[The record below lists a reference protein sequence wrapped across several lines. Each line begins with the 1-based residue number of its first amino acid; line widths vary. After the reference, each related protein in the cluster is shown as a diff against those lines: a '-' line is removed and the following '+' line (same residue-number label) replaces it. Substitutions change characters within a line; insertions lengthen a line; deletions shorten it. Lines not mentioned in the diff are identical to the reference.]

1 MLAFFKK
8 TITTEKQI
16 GAWET
21 SVGLLKPKTVK
32 NDDFFSIDIGASS
45 VKVLQLRKKNSNWH
59 IVGMGTSPVN
69 RSVVADKVLLNV
81 EKLSEAIKQ
90 AVDNATIKSKTAYA
104 ALSNS
109 QTISKVFNIPSNLT
123 LVEEED
129 FVQHEARNH
138 IPDTDEMRMDYEV
151 LGVGQEDNTTKIH
164 LVATKADQHQLLV
177 DAVTGAGFDLKVMD
191 IDDLAVVRAANYLI
205 QKNPLTNS
213 EEPNEILVD
222 LGHDFTTIYAIRN
235 GNCVFKRDQNFGMK
249 QLIEEISRHA
259 GIPTQEA
266 EKILSQG
273 SGSENIDQTLG
284 QFRNETANQINR
296 LIQLFFADSSHNRV
310 HRIWLSGGGALM
322 LGLTTEVADLT
333 GVPTYT
339 VNPFDGFEL
348 AKHLD
353 PQTINRLAP
362 TYLVAFGLSI
372 RED

>member
-1 MLAFFKK
+1 MGLFKTK
-8 TITTEKQI
+8 
-16 GAWET
+16 
-21 SVGLLKPKTVK
+21 SVK
-32 NDDFFSIDIGASS
+32 NDDYFSIDIGASS

-59 IVGMGTSPVN
+59 IVGMGTSQVN

-81 EKLSEAIKQ
+81 EKLSEAIKE
-90 AVDNATIKSKTAYA
+90 AVDNANIKSKTAYA

-109 QTISKVFNIPSNLT
+109 QTISKIFNIPSNLT
-123 LVEEED
+123 LIEQED

-138 IPDTDEMRMDYEV
+138 IPDTEEMRMDYEV
-151 LGVGQEDNTTKIH
+151 LGEGQEDNTTKIH
-164 LVATKADQHQLLV
+164 LIAAKADQHQLLV
-177 DAVTGAGFDLKVMD
+177 DAVTGAGFDLKIMD
-191 IDDLAVVRAANYLI
+191 VDDLAVIRAANYLI
-205 QKNPLTNS
+205 QKNPLTNA

-235 GNCVFKRDQNFGMK
+235 GVCVFKRDQNFGMK

-266 EKILSQG
+266 EKILSQE
-273 SGSENIDQTLG
+273 SGSESLDQTLG

-322 LGLTTEVADLT
+322 SGLTTEVSDLT

-339 VNPFDGFEL
+339 VNPFEGFEL
-348 AKHLD
+348 AKHLNAH
-353 PQTINRLAP
+353 TINRLAP